1 LCLLSFGIFAVK
13 FELIIFFNRL
23 HKKMELS
30 ISEMNSDQAHY
41 CPWNSQNKDVPD
53 SEILKIL
60 STYGVKDVPHNYEL
74 FRQAF
79 VHRSYVDR
87 PEGPATRNSGEKVI
101 IAPRPEGTMP
111 LKLAD
116 NEELEHHGDGILQ
129 AVTAEYLCLRYPG
142 EGEGFWTS
150 LRSNLVNN
158 KMLGHLAEK
167 IGMNKWLIV
176 SRHVEDLCNGRRN
189 LRILGSMLE
198 AWIGALYRDLVQVDR
213 GKAFSRAFD
222 WIVTLFETHVDFAQL
237 ISQNTNYKDQLL
249 KHYQATYHQPPRY
262 KEVAVEGPL
271 HNRTFT
277 MGVLAPDGSVVEVAV
292 ARNKKVAEQEA
303 SRKALVKLG
312 VINAN
317 APQRVEE

>member
-1 LCLLSFGIFAVK
+1 
-13 FELIIFFNRL
+13 
-23 HKKMELS
+23 MEAENVGDIKLY
-30 ISEMNSDQAHY
+30 N
-41 CPWNSQNKDVPD
+41 PWNPVNRDIPD
-53 SEILKIL
+53 SEVKRIL
-60 STYGVKDVPHNYEL
+60 STYGIEDEPRKIEL

-87 PEGPATRNSGEKVI
+87 PEGPSVQNAGERVI
-101 IAPRPEGTMP
+101 VVPRPDDVMP
-111 LKLAD
+111 LKTAD

-129 AVTAEYLCLRYPG
+129 AITAEYLCLRYPG

-167 IGMNKWLIV
+167 IGLGKWLIV
-176 SRHVEDLCNGRRN
+176 SRHVEDICNGRKN

-198 AWIGALYRDLVQVDR
+198 AWIGALYRDLVDIDR
-213 GKAFSRAFD
+213 GQAFSRAFN
-222 WIVTLFETHVDFAQL
+222 WIVCLFETEVDFAKL

-249 KHYQATYHQPPRY
+249 KHYQATYHEPPRY

-271 HNRTFT
+271 HNRIFT
-277 MGVLAPDGSVVEVAV
+277 MGVLSPDGKVVETAV

-303 SRKALVKLG
+303 SRKALVKFG
-312 VINAN
+312 VISAS
-317 APQRVEE
+317 APQRPDE

>member
-1 LCLLSFGIFAVK
+1 
-13 FELIIFFNRL
+13 
-23 HKKMELS
+23 MEL
-30 ISEMNSDQAHY
+30 NSDTKIY
-41 CPWNSQNKDVPD
+41 SPWNVMNKDVPD
-53 SEILKIL
+53 SEILRIL
-60 STYGVKDVPHNYEL
+60 STYGVKDVPHDFAL

-87 PEGPATRNSGEKVI
+87 PEGPSVQNNGEKVI
-101 IAPRPEGTMP
+101 IAQRPEGCMP

-129 AVTAEYLCLRYPG
+129 AITAEYLCMRYPG

-158 KMLGHLAEK
+158 KMLGQLAEK
-167 IGMNKWLIV
+167 IGMGKWLIV

-198 AWIGALYRDLVQVDR
+198 AWIGSLYRDLVQIDR
-213 GKAFSRAFD
+213 GRAFARAFE
-222 WIVTLFETHVDFAQL
+222 WIVCLFETHVDFATL
-237 ISQNTNYKDQLL
+237 ISCNKNYKDQVL
-249 KHYQATYHQPPRY
+249 KHFQSWVHEPPKY

-277 MGVLAPDGSVVEVAV
+277 MGVLHPDGSVIATAT

-303 SRKALVKLG
+303 SRLALIKLG
-312 VINAN
+312 AISASSS
-317 APQRVEE
+317 QRVEE

>member
-1 LCLLSFGIFAVK
+1 METENVGEVK
-13 FELIIFFNRL
+13 LYN
-23 HKKMELS
+23 
-30 ISEMNSDQAHY
+30 
-41 CPWNSQNKDVPD
+41 PWNPINKDIPD
-53 SEILKIL
+53 AEINRIL
-60 STYGVKDVPHNYEL
+60 STYGIKDVPRKIEL

-87 PEGPATRNSGEKVI
+87 PEGPSVQNTGERVI
-101 IAPRPEGTMP
+101 VIARPDDVMP
-111 LKLAD
+111 LKTAD

-129 AVTAEYLCLRYPG
+129 AITAEYLCLRYPG

-167 IGMNKWLIV
+167 IGLGKWLIV
-176 SRHVEDLCNGRRN
+176 SRHVEDICNGRRN

-198 AWIGALYRDLVQVDR
+198 AWIGALYRDLSTEDR
-213 GKAFSRAFD
+213 GAAFSRAFD
-222 WIVTLFETHVDFAQL
+222 WIVCLFETHVDFAQL

-249 KHYQATYHQPPRY
+249 KHYQATYHQPPKY
-262 KEVAVEGPL
+262 KEVSVEGPL

-277 MGVLAPDGSVVEVAV
+277 MGVLSPDGDVVETAT

-303 SRKALVKLG
+303 SRKALVKFG
-312 VINAN
+312 VISSS
-317 APQRVEE
+317 APQRPDE

>member
-1 LCLLSFGIFAVK
+1 
-13 FELIIFFNRL
+13 
-23 HKKMELS
+23 MEAEHVGDIKLY
-30 ISEMNSDQAHY
+30 N
-41 CPWNSQNKDVPD
+41 PWNPVNKDIPD
-53 SEILKIL
+53 SEVKRIL
-60 STYGVKDVPHNYEL
+60 STYGIEDEPRKIEL

-87 PEGPATRNSGEKVI
+87 PEGPSVQNAGERVI
-101 IAPRPEGTMP
+101 VVPRPDDVMP
-111 LKLAD
+111 LKTAD

-129 AVTAEYLCLRYPG
+129 AITAEYLCLRYPG

-167 IGMNKWLIV
+167 IGLGKWLIV
-176 SRHVEDLCNGRRN
+176 SRHVEDICNGRKN

-198 AWIGALYRDLVQVDR
+198 AWIGALYRDLVDIDR
-213 GKAFSRAFD
+213 GQAFSRAFN
-222 WIVTLFETHVDFAQL
+222 WIVCLFETEVDFAKL

-249 KHYQATYHQPPRY
+249 KHYQATYHEPPRY

-271 HNRTFT
+271 HNRIFT
-277 MGVLAPDGSVVEVAV
+277 MGVLSPDGKVVETAV

-303 SRKALVKLG
+303 SRKALVKFG
-312 VINAN
+312 VISAS
-317 APQRVEE
+317 APQRPDE

>member
-1 LCLLSFGIFAVK
+1 
-13 FELIIFFNRL
+13 
-23 HKKMELS
+23 MEAEHVGDIKLY
-30 ISEMNSDQAHY
+30 N
-41 CPWNSQNKDVPD
+41 PWNPVNKDIPD
-53 SEILKIL
+53 SEIKRIL
-60 STYGVKDVPHNYEL
+60 STYGIEDEPRKIEL

-87 PEGPATRNSGEKVI
+87 PEGPSVQNAGERVI
-101 IAPRPEGTMP
+101 VVPRPDDVMA
-111 LKLAD
+111 LKIAD

-129 AVTAEYLCLRYPG
+129 AITAEYLCLRYPG

-167 IGMNKWLIV
+167 IGLGKWLIV
-176 SRHVEDLCNGRRN
+176 SRHVEDICNGRRN

-198 AWIGALYRDLVQVDR
+198 AWIGALYRDLVEVDR
-213 GKAFSRAFD
+213 GQAFSRAFN
-222 WIVTLFETHVDFAQL
+222 WIVCLFETEVDFAKL

-249 KHYQATYHQPPRY
+249 KHYQATYHEPPRY

-271 HNRTFT
+271 HNRIFT
-277 MGVLAPDGSVVEVAV
+277 MGVLSPDGKVVETAV

-303 SRKALVKLG
+303 SRKALVKFG
-312 VINAN
+312 VISAS
-317 APQRVEE
+317 APQRPDE

>member
-1 LCLLSFGIFAVK
+1 
-13 FELIIFFNRL
+13 
-23 HKKMELS
+23 MDLS
-30 ISEMNSDQAHY
+30 ISEMNSDQAQY

-87 PEGPATRNSGEKVI
+87 PEGPATRNTGEKVI

-198 AWIGALYRDLVQVDR
+198 AWIGALYRDLVQIDR

-222 WIVTLFETHVDFAQL
+222 WIVCLFETHVDFAQL

-249 KHYQATYHQPPRY
+249 KYYQATYHQPPRY

-277 MGVLAPDGSVVEVAV
+277 MGVLAPDGSVVEVAI

-303 SRKALVKLG
+303 SRKALVKLC

>member
-1 LCLLSFGIFAVK
+1 
-13 FELIIFFNRL
+13 
-23 HKKMELS
+23 MELQP
-30 ISEMNSDQAHY
+30 DGTLKAPY
-41 CPWNSQNKDVPD
+41 CPWNAINKDIPD
-53 SEILKIL
+53 KEILRIL
-60 STYGVKDVPHNYEL
+60 STYGVKDAPLNFDI

-87 PEGPATRNSGEKVI
+87 PEGPGGSGGSGAVDGERI
-101 IAPRPEGTMP
+101 IVAPRPDGVMP

-129 AVTAEYLCLRYPG
+129 AITAEYLCMRYPG

-150 LRSNLVNN
+150 TRSNLVNN
-158 KMLGHLAEK
+158 KMLGHLAQK
-167 IGMNKWLIV
+167 IGMGQWLIV

-198 AWIGALYRDLVQVDR
+198 AWIGALYRDLVTVDR
-213 GKAFSRAFD
+213 GKAFARAFD
-222 WIVTLFETHVDFAQL
+222 WIVSVFETHVDFAGL
-237 ISQNTNYKDQLL
+237 ISNQNNFKDLLL
-249 KHYQATYHQPPRY
+249 KHYQSTFHEPPKY

-277 MGVLAPDGSVVEVAV
+277 MGVLHPNGSIVATAV

-303 SRKALVKLG
+303 SRKALIKMG
-312 VINAN
+312 AISAESK
-317 APQRVEE
+317 PRPED

>member
-1 LCLLSFGIFAVK
+1 
-13 FELIIFFNRL
+13 
-23 HKKMELS
+23 
-30 ISEMNSDQAHY
+30 MNNSNLDVEQTGDLKTY
-41 CPWNSQNKDVPD
+41 CPWNPINKDIPD
-53 SEILKIL
+53 SEIINIL
-60 STYGVKDVPHNYEL
+60 STYGVKDVPLNYGL

-87 PEGPATRNSGEKVI
+87 PDGPSVQNTGERVI
-101 IAPRPEGTMP
+101 VVPRPDGVMP

-129 AVTAEYLCLRYPG
+129 AITAEYLCMRYPG

-167 IGMNKWLIV
+167 IGMHKWLIV

-198 AWIGALYRDLVQVDR
+198 AWIGALYRDLVDVDR

-222 WIVTLFETHVDFAQL
+222 WIVCLFETHVDFANL

-277 MGVLAPDGSVVEVAV
+277 MGVLDPDGSVVEVAI

-303 SRKALVKLG
+303 SRKALIKLG
-312 VINAN
+312 VITTN
-317 APQRVEE
+317 

>member
-1 LCLLSFGIFAVK
+1 
-13 FELIIFFNRL
+13 
-23 HKKMELS
+23 MDS
-30 ISEMNSDQAHY
+30 IEVVGDTKLYN
-41 CPWNSQNKDVPD
+41 PWNPINKDIPD
-53 SEILKIL
+53 AEILRIL
-60 STYGVKDVPHNYEL
+60 VTYGVKDVPKDFAL
-74 FRQAF
+74 FKQAF

-87 PEGPATRNSGEKVI
+87 PDGPNVQTNGEKLIVV
-101 IAPRPEGTMP
+101 PRPDDVMP
-111 LKLAD
+111 LKFAD

-129 AVTAEYLCLRYPG
+129 AITAEYLCLRYPG

-167 IGMNKWLIV
+167 IGMGKWLIV

-198 AWIGALYRDLVQVDR
+198 AWIGSLYRDLSIPNNGKDR
-213 GKAFSRAFD
+213 GKAYARAFD
-222 WIVTLFETHVDFAQL
+222 WIVSLFETHVDFAKL

-249 KHYQATYHQPPRY
+249 KYYQATYHQPPKY
-262 KEVAVEGPL
+262 KEVYVEGPL

-277 MGVLAPDGSVVEVAV
+277 MGVLAPDGSIVEKAI

-303 SRKALVKLG
+303 SRRALVKFG
-312 VINAN
+312 VIDASS
-317 APQRVEE
+317 PQREADE

>member
-1 LCLLSFGIFAVK
+1 ME
-13 FELIIFFNRL
+13 FE
-23 HKKMELS
+23 
-30 ISEMNSDQAHY
+30 SDTKLY
-41 CPWNSQNKDVPD
+41 NPWNPINKDVPD
-53 SEILKIL
+53 SEIRRIL
-60 STYGVKDVPHNYEL
+60 TAYGVEDEPKKFEL

-87 PEGPATRNSGEKVI
+87 PEGPSVQANGEKVI
-101 IAPRPEGTMP
+101 IVPRPDGVMP

-116 NEELEHHGDGILQ
+116 NEELEHHGDGVLQ

-167 IGMNKWLIV
+167 IGMHKWLIV

-198 AWIGALYRDLVQVDR
+198 AWIGALYRDLSDIDR
-213 GKAFSRAFD
+213 GKAFARVFE
-222 WIVTLFETHVDFAQL
+222 WIVNLFETHVDFATL

-249 KHYQATYHQPPRY
+249 KYYQATYHQPPRY
-262 KEVAVEGPL
+262 KEVAVDGPL

-277 MGVLAPDGSVVEVAV
+277 MGVLSPEGRVVETAT
-292 ARNKKVAEQEA
+292 AKNKKVAEQEA
-303 SRKALVKLG
+303 SRKTLVKFG
-312 VINAN
+312 VIAAS
-317 APQRVEE
+317 APVRDDE

>member
-1 LCLLSFGIFAVK
+1 MKSFFDAQI
-13 FELIIFFNRL
+13 EI
-23 HKKMELS
+23 KMDLV
-30 ISEMNSDQAHY
+30 ISETEQHGDVKLYN
-41 CPWNSQNKDVPD
+41 PWNPINKDIPD
-53 SEILKIL
+53 SEIKRIL
-60 STYGVKDVPHNYEL
+60 TTYGVKDAPRSYEL

-87 PEGPATRNSGEKVI
+87 PEGPSVQNAGEKVVVV
-101 IAPRPEGTMP
+101 PRPDGVMP
-111 LKLAD
+111 LKMAD

-158 KMLGHLAEK
+158 KMLGHLAMK
-167 IGMNKWLIV
+167 IGMDKWLIV
-176 SRHVEDLCNGRRN
+176 SRHVEDLCNGRHN
-189 LRILGSMLE
+189 LRILGSLLE
-198 AWIGALYRDLVQVDR
+198 AWIGSLYRDLVEEDR
-213 GKAFSRAFD
+213 GKAFARAFD
-222 WIVTLFETHVDFAQL
+222 WIVCLFETHVDFAKL

-271 HNRTFT
+271 HNRIFT
-277 MGVLAPDGSVVEVAV
+277 MGVLSPEGAVVEKAT

-303 SRKALVKLG
+303 SRRALVKFG
-312 VINAN
+312 VISAS
-317 APQRVEE
+317 APQREDD

>member
-1 LCLLSFGIFAVK
+1 
-13 FELIIFFNRL
+13 
-23 HKKMELS
+23 MELTV
-30 ISEMNSDQAHY
+30 SEIEQNGDIKQY
-41 CPWNSQNKDVPD
+41 IPWNPINKDVPD
-53 SEILKIL
+53 SEILRIL
-60 STYGVKDVPHNYEL
+60 STYGVKDVPLKFEL

-87 PEGPATRNSGEKVI
+87 PEGPSVQNTGEKVI
-101 IAPRPEGTMP
+101 VAPRPEGVMP
-111 LKLAD
+111 LKFAD

-129 AVTAEYLCLRYPG
+129 AITAEYLCMRYPG

-167 IGMNKWLIV
+167 IGMGKWLIV

-198 AWIGALYRDLVQVDR
+198 AWIGALYRDLVEVDR
-213 GKAFSRAFD
+213 GKAFARAFD
-222 WIVTLFETHVDFAQL
+222 WITNLFEAHVDFATL
-237 ISQNTNYKDQLL
+237 ISEQKNFKDVIL
-249 KHYQATYHQPPRY
+249 KYFQSQFHSPPKY

-277 MGVLAPDGSVVEVAV
+277 MGVLHPDGSVIATAV

-303 SRKALVKLG
+303 SRKALIKLG
-312 VINAN
+312 AISADTT
-317 APQRVEE
+317 ARVED

>member
-1 LCLLSFGIFAVK
+1 ME
-13 FELIIFFNRL
+13 FEGEAKLYN
-23 HKKMELS
+23 
-30 ISEMNSDQAHY
+30 
-41 CPWNSQNKDVPD
+41 PWNPINRDIPD
-53 SEILKIL
+53 SEIRRIL
-60 STYGVKDVPHNYEL
+60 STYGVEDEPKKFEL

-87 PEGPATRNSGEKVI
+87 PEGPSVQANGEKVI
-101 IAPRPEGTMP
+101 VVPRPEGVMP
-111 LKLAD
+111 LKNAD
-116 NEELEHHGDGILQ
+116 NEELEHHGDGVLQ

-167 IGMNKWLIV
+167 IGMHNWLIV

-198 AWIGALYRDLVQVDR
+198 AWIGALYRDLSDVDR
-213 GKAFSRAFD
+213 GKAFARVFD
-222 WIVTLFETHVDFAQL
+222 WIVNLFETHVDFATL

-249 KHYQATYHQPPRY
+249 KYYQATYHQPPRY
-262 KEVAVEGPL
+262 KEVAVDGPL

-277 MGVLAPDGSVVEVAV
+277 MGVLSPEGHVVETAT
-292 ARNKKVAEQEA
+292 AKNKKVAEQEA
-303 SRKALVKLG
+303 SRKALVKFG
-312 VINAN
+312 VIAAS
-317 APQRVEE
+317 APVREEE

>member
-1 LCLLSFGIFAVK
+1 
-13 FELIIFFNRL
+13 
-23 HKKMELS
+23 MELS
-30 ISEMNSDQAHY
+30 ISELQTVGDAKLY
-41 CPWNSQNKDVPD
+41 CPWNPINKDVPD
-53 SEILKIL
+53 SEILRIL
-60 STYGVKDVPHNYEL
+60 STYGVKDVPLDYAL
-74 FRQAF
+74 FKQAF

-87 PEGPATRNSGEKVI
+87 PEGPSVQNAGEKVI
-101 IAPRPEGTMP
+101 VAPRPDGVMP

-129 AVTAEYLCLRYPG
+129 AVTAEYLCMRYPG

-167 IGMNKWLIV
+167 IGMGKWLIV

-198 AWIGALYRDLVQVDR
+198 AWIGSLYRDLVVVDR
-213 GKAFSRAFD
+213 GRAFARAFD
-222 WIVTLFETHVDFAQL
+222 WITNLFEAHVDFAGL
-237 ISQNTNYKDQLL
+237 ISTNSNFKDLLL
-249 KHYQATYHQPPRY
+249 KHYQATYHSPPRY

-277 MGVLAPDGSVVEVAV
+277 MGVLAPDGSVVATAV

-303 SRKALVKLG
+303 SRKALIKLG
-312 VINAN
+312 AISPDTSA
-317 APQRVEE
+317 RVED

>member
-1 LCLLSFGIFAVK
+1 MADIDSEVK
-13 FELIIFFNRL
+13 LYN
-23 HKKMELS
+23 
-30 ISEMNSDQAHY
+30 
-41 CPWNSQNKDVPD
+41 PWNPINRDVPD
-53 SEILKIL
+53 SEIRRIL
-60 STYGVKDVPHNYEL
+60 SAYGVKDAPRHYEL

-87 PEGPATRNSGEKVI
+87 PEGPSVQNGGEKVI
-101 IAPRPEGTMP
+101 VVPRPDGVMP
-111 LKLAD
+111 LKVSD

-129 AVTAEYLCLRYPG
+129 AITAEYLCLRYPG

-167 IGMNKWLIV
+167 IGMHHWLIV

-198 AWIGALYRDLVQVDR
+198 AWIGALYRDLSLTDR
-213 GKAFSRAFD
+213 GAAFSRAFD
-222 WIVTLFETHVDFAQL
+222 WITNLFEAHVDFAQL

-277 MGVLAPDGSVVEVAV
+277 MGVLSPEGHVVVVAT
-292 ARNKKVAEQEA
+292 AKNKKVAEQEA
-303 SRKALVKLG
+303 SRRALVKFG
-312 VINAN
+312 VIGADS
-317 APQRVEE
+317 PQREDE

>member
-1 LCLLSFGIFAVK
+1 
-13 FELIIFFNRL
+13 
-23 HKKMELS
+23 MELT
-30 ISEMNSDQAHY
+30 ISELSQNGDVKVYM
-41 CPWNSQNKDVPD
+41 PWNSINKDVPD
-53 SEILKIL
+53 SEILRML
-60 STYGVKDVPHNYEL
+60 SVYGVKEKPKKIEL

-87 PEGPATRNSGEKVI
+87 PEGPSVQNAGERVI
-101 IAPRPEGTMP
+101 VAPRPEGVMP

-129 AVTAEYLCLRYPG
+129 AVTAEYLCMRYPG

-167 IGMNKWLIV
+167 IGMGKWLIV

-198 AWIGALYRDLVQVDR
+198 AWIGALYRDLVETDR
-213 GKAFSRAFD
+213 GAAFSRAFD
-222 WIVTLFETHVDFAQL
+222 WITCLFETHVDFAQL
-237 ISQNTNYKDQLL
+237 ISTNTNYKDQLL
-249 KHYQATYHQPPRY
+249 KHFQSTFHTPPKY

-277 MGVLAPDGSVVEVAV
+277 MGVLAPDGSVIETAV

-312 VINAN
+312 VISAD
-317 APQRVEE
+317 APQREEE

>member
-1 LCLLSFGIFAVK
+1 
-13 FELIIFFNRL
+13 
-23 HKKMELS
+23 MELS
-30 ISEMNSDQAHY
+30 ITEPHIEDGVAIYNPFNSI
-41 CPWNSQNKDVPD
+41 NKDVPD

-60 STYGVKDVPHNYEL
+60 STYGVKDVPNNYEL

-222 WIVTLFETHVDFAQL
+222 WIVCLFETHVDFAQL

-249 KHYQATYHQPPRY
+249 KHYQSTYHQPPRY

>member
-1 LCLLSFGIFAVK
+1 
-13 FELIIFFNRL
+13 
-23 HKKMELS
+23 
-30 ISEMNSDQAHY
+30 MNTINLDIEETGDIKTY
-41 CPWNSQNKDVPD
+41 CPWNPINKDIPD
-53 SEILKIL
+53 SEIIHIL
-60 STYGVKDVPHNYEL
+60 STYGIKDVPLNYGL

-87 PEGPATRNSGEKVI
+87 PEGPSVQNTCERVI
-101 IAPRPEGTMP
+101 VVPRPDGVMA

-129 AVTAEYLCLRYPG
+129 AITAEYLCMRYPG

-167 IGMNKWLIV
+167 IGMHKWLIV

-198 AWIGALYRDLVQVDR
+198 AWIGALYRDLVEVDR
-213 GKAFSRAFD
+213 GRAFSRAFD
-222 WIVTLFETHVDFAQL
+222 WIVCLFETHVDFANL

-277 MGVLAPDGSVVEVAV
+277 MGVLAPDGSVVEIAI

-303 SRKALVKLG
+303 SRKALIKLG
-312 VINAN
+312 VINVN
-317 APQRVEE
+317 APQRVDE

>member
-1 LCLLSFGIFAVK
+1 
-13 FELIIFFNRL
+13 
-23 HKKMELS
+23 MELS
-30 ISEMNSDQAHY
+30 ISELEHTGDIKCYS
-41 CPWNSQNKDVPD
+41 PWNAINKDIPD
-53 SEILKIL
+53 SEILRIL
-60 STYGVKDVPHNYEL
+60 STYGVKDVPLDYAL
-74 FRQAF
+74 FKQAF

-87 PEGPATRNSGEKVI
+87 PEGPSVQNAGEKVI
-101 IAPRPEGTMP
+101 VAPRPEGVMP

-167 IGMNKWLIV
+167 IGMGKWLIV

-198 AWIGALYRDLVQVDR
+198 AWIGSLYRDLVVQDR

-222 WIVTLFETHVDFAQL
+222 WIVCLFETHVDFAQL
-237 ISQNTNYKDQLL
+237 ISTNTNYKDQVL
-249 KHYQATYHQPPRY
+249 KYFQSTFHSPPKY

-277 MGVLAPDGSVVEVAV
+277 MGVLHPDGSVIAFAV

-303 SRKALVKLG
+303 SRKALIKLG
-312 VINAN
+312 VISSA

>member
-1 LCLLSFGIFAVK
+1 
-13 FELIIFFNRL
+13 
-23 HKKMELS
+23 MELT
-30 ISEMNSDQAHY
+30 ISELTTNNEVVQYS
-41 CPWNSQNKDVPD
+41 PWNQCNKDVPD

-60 STYGVKDVPHNYEL
+60 STYGVKDVPLNYEL

-87 PEGPATRNSGEKVI
+87 PEGPVARNSGEKVI
-101 IAPRPEGTMP
+101 VAPRPEGTMA
-111 LKLAD
+111 LKFAD

-213 GKAFSRAFD
+213 GKAFSRAFE
-222 WIVTLFETHVDFAQL
+222 WIVCLFETHVDFAQL

-317 APQRVEE
+317 SPQRVEE